1 MRKATT
7 LNRGERQHH
16 SESRARDSGDG
27 RSRHFGRRVDAFC
40 RTAIDLSLQSPM
52 PDLLRTPPLLATP
65 LITHVVGS
73 RVIVYET
80 ISSTNDR
87 ALRLG
92 GDGTVIV
99 AEMQTAGRGRHGR
112 AWHSKPGM
120 GLYFSVALNRPR
132 RAWRLPRRLR
142 CAMRLRQLPK
152 QRSNGRTM
160 SLIDGKK
167 FCGVLVEAR
176 QGRTVVGIGINVHHR
191 TEDFPD
197 VLRDRAS
204 SIEAATGIHVDRGEL
219 LRDVLTHLDERVMV
233 IRDGHVE
240 RVFREWSDLCGVV
253 GRRLRC
259 ASCEGTVQFMDP
271 DGALVIQSAD
281 GPKRVM
287 LGEIVELEGS

>member
-1 MRKATT
+1 
-7 LNRGERQHH
+7 
-16 SESRARDSGDG
+16 
-27 RSRHFGRRVDAFC
+27 
-40 RTAIDLSLQSPM
+40 M
-52 PDLLRTPPLLATP
+52 PELLRRPPLIATP
-65 LITHVVGS
+65 LVTHVVGS

-80 ISSTNDR
+80 ITSTNDR

-112 AWHSKPGM
+112 AWDSKPGM
-120 GLYFSVALNRPR
+120 GLYFSVAFDRPTEGLAFAAPLAVR
-132 RAWRLPRRLR
+132 DALSPIVDTTIKWP
-142 CAMRLRQLPK
+142 
-152 QRSNGRTM
+152 NDV
-160 SLIDGKK
+160 LIDRKK

-191 TEDFPD
+191 AEDFPEA
-197 VLRDRAS
+197 LRHRAT

-219 LRDVLTHLDERVMV
+219 LRDVLTHLDERVV
-233 IRDGHVE
+233 EIREGHVA
-240 RVFREWSDLCGVV
+240 RVFGEWSALCGVV

-259 ASCEGTVQFMDP
+259 ATCEGVVQKIDS
-271 DGALVIQSAD
+271 DGALIIASAE